1 MFSRRVKVQEEPLT
15 PKYTYHV
22 SCKQYPTLCE
32 CVCVRVCVVVVVVVV
47 VVSSLANAPASML
60 AEVRPDQAAGV
71 L

>member
-1 MFSRRVKVQEEPLT
+1 MKVQEEPLT

-32 CVCVRVCVVVVVVVV
+32 CVCACVCVVVVVVV